1 MFMQKLDALR
11 HRATAVGTRRQVL
24 PALGGVA
31 FNALASSRTGVAAQD
46 NDKQKANKARRK
58 FKKLCNQQKALCRA
72 EFAEE
77 PGFPCCDSCFSDDF
91 LACLVPLLGE

>member
-1 MFMQKLDALR
+1 MSMQMFDALR
-11 HRATAVGTRRQVL
+11 LRVTAVVTRRQAL

-46 NDKQKANKARRK
+46 TDKQKANKARRK
-58 FKKLCNQQKALCRA
+58 FKKLCNQQKAQCRA

>member
-1 MFMQKLDALR
+1 MYMQMFDTLR
-11 HRATAVGTRRQVL
+11 LRATAVVTRRLAL

-31 FNALASSRTGVAAQD
+31 FNALVSSRTGIAAQD
-46 NDKQKANKARRK
+46 NDKQKANKARKK
-58 FKKLCNQQKALCRA
+58 FKKLCNQQKAQCRA

-91 LACLVPLLGE
+91 LTCFVPLLGE